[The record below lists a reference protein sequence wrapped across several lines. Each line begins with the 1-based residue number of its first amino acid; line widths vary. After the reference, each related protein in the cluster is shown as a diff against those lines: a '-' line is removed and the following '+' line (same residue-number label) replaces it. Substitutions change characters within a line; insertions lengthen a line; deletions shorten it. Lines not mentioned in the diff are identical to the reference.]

1 MFLEPGGG
9 DESQVPRYTLENPT
23 LTGWL
28 VKKLISL
35 STPLETLDDI
45 DPGSGMK
52 KLVWS
57 LINTDI
63 ILNLMVYLVF
73 IVQSRVG
80 LINLS

>member
-45 DPGSGMK
+45 DPGSGMIK
-52 KLVWS
+52 RVWS
-57 LINTDI
+57 LIHTDI
-63 ILNLMVYLVF
+63 ILYKWYIWCLL
-73 IVQSRVG
+73 
-80 LINLS
+80 LKTLSQQFKSY